1 MSGFRNRLYY
11 GLKPL
16 VPASARHI
24 VRKWYVRRQRKHVG
38 EVWPILPGSERP
50 PEGWP
55 GWPEGKKFAFV
66 LTHDVEGQTG
76 VEKCRQLME
85 MEMRCG
91 FRSSFNFI
99 PEGEYRVDRE
109 LRECLSRNGF
119 ETGIHD
125 LHHDGRLYQN
135 RHHFA
140 QKAVQINQHLKHW
153 GAVGFR
159 SGFMLHN
166 LEWLHD
172 LDIQY
177 DASTFDT
184 DPFEPQPDNLGTIF
198 PFWVPGMAD
207 KGYLELPY
215 TLPQDSTLFLLLGE
229 TSPKVWFQKLDWIAQ
244 NGGMALINVHP
255 DYLCFGGE
263 PVTSRTYPVA
273 FYESFLQHVA
283 RRYAGAYW
291 HVLPKDLAAWHRNG
305 YAPVTEGTGQ
315 SCAFVDR
322 CFVSALPAK
331 QPFKPMRAV
340 VLLYGDYASDA
351 RPREEAEALARRGM
365 EVDVISLGEDG
376 GSNFRERICG
386 VNVFQIPM
394 RRRRSSKFVYIFQYA
409 WFAAASCLL
418 LSILTLRRRYRLVHV
433 HNMPDFLVFSALLP
447 RLRGAKVIL
456 DLHDP
461 MPELFRGIY
470 GFSEDHWLPR
480 WLKKIERRSIA
491 FADLVLTPNKAFRDL
506 FVSRSCPPEK
516 IHIVMNSPSQTLF
529 NPETCVFRPQMSQ
542 DKSFTL
548 MYHGLLAER
557 HGLDL
562 AVQAMARVVRRVPDI
577 KLHVYGKPN
586 DYMDGVMKLVRDLG
600 LQDVVQYRGFKSLR
614 EIAQALTTI
623 DLGLVPNRLNS
634 FTQINLP
641 TRIFECLAMNKPVL
655 VPRTKGIADYFTDE
669 DILFF
674 EPGNVDDLARKIE
687 WIYQHP
693 AETQSIL
700 ERGRKVYEQHAW
712 DLEQHRFTGLV
723 DKLTGRG
730 PVEMPVP
737 AAGRPAPVAA
747 ASTERMLQGK
757 RAIVMVFSYYPAD
770 ARPRR
775 EAESLVQCGME
786 VDLVCLREKD
796 SEAVHEKVNGVNVRR
811 VRMVRRREGRL
822 TYLMQYSM
830 FTGWCAL
837 IAARRCLGRHYDLV
851 HVHNMPD
858 CLVFSG
864 LIPKLLGATVV
875 LDLHDPMPEL
885 MMTIFKLPAQ
895 NWLVRLLRFQEK
907 VSLRFADAVLT
918 VNLAC
923 ARIFAERSCGREKIH
938 VIMNSPDEKIFGFE
952 PIRDSPRW
960 TPAKPF
966 VLMYHG
972 SIVERHGLDLGVRAL
987 GMARKK
993 IPNAELRIFGHPNS
1007 FWEGISQWPE
1017 SEREGVRFL
1026 GPKTLEQ
1033 IIQEIEQC
1041 DVGIIPN
1048 RKSIFTE
1055 INTPVRIFEYL
1066 SRGKPVIAPEAMGI
1080 ADYFGPEDLIFFRL
1094 GDVADLADK
1103 IIYTYFHPDEVKRIV
1118 QRGQQIYLD
1127 HKWARQNGRY
1137 TSLMAG
1143 LLCGESATD
1152 ALRSGGAVA
1161 TGES

>member
-1 MSGFRNRLYY
+1 MIRNRFYY
-11 GLKPL
+11 GIKPL
-16 VPASARHI
+16 LPPFARLGI
-24 VRKWYVRRQRKHVG
+24 RRWFALRKRPHVSDI
-38 EVWPILPGSERP
+38 WPILPGSERP
-50 PEGWP
+50 PNGWSGWP
-55 GWPEGKKFAFV
+55 HGKKFAFV
-66 LTHDVEGQTG
+66 LTHDVEGADG
-76 VEKCRQLME
+76 VAKCRQLME
-85 MEMRCG
+85 LEMKWG

-99 PEGEYRVDRE
+99 PEGDYRVDRE
-109 LRECLSRNGF
+109 LRECLTRNGF

-135 RHHFA
+135 RHRFA
-140 QKAVQINQHLKHW
+140 QKAVQINQHLKLW

-166 LEWLHD
+166 LEWLLD

-184 DPFEPQPDNLGTIF
+184 DPFEPQPDNSGIIF

-229 TSPKVWFQKLDWIAQ
+229 TSPHIWFQKLDWIAQ
-244 NGGMALINVHP
+244 NEGMALINVHP
-255 DYLCFGGE
+255 DYLRFAGE
-263 PVTSRTYPVA
+263 PVTSRTYPAA
-273 FYESFLQHVA
+273 FYESFLRHVA
-283 RRYAGAYW
+283 ERYAGAYW
-291 HVLPKDLAAWHRNG
+291 HVLPKDLAAWHLNRN
-305 YAPVTEGTGQ
+305 APVTERTGQ
-315 SCAFVDR
+315 RCAAADRRFVP
-322 CFVSALPAK
+322 VLPAN
-331 QPFKPMRAV
+331 QPFKSMRAAV
-340 VLLYGDYASDA
+340 ILYADYASDA
-351 RPREEAEALARRGM
+351 RPRREAESLVKSGM
-365 EVDVISLGEDG
+365 EVDVISLLEDG
-376 GSNFRERICG
+376 GFNFRDKIDG
-386 VNVFQIPM
+386 VNVFEIPLK
-394 RRRRSSKFVYIFQYA
+394 RRRSSKVIYVIQYTCF
-409 WFAAASCLL
+409 FAASFLL
-418 LSILTLRRRYRLVHV
+418 LSTLALRRRYRLVHV

-461 MPELFRGIY
+461 MPELFRSIY
-470 GFSEDHWLPR
+470 DFPEDHWLLR

-491 FADLVLTPNKAFRDL
+491 FADLVLTPNKAFKEL

-516 IHIVMNSPSQTLF
+516 IHTVMNSPHQTMF
-529 NPETCVFRPQMSQ
+529 NPEICVVRSQMPRNG
-542 DKSFTL
+542 SFTI
-548 MYHGLLAER
+548 MYHGLLVER

-562 AVQAMARVVRRVPDI
+562 AVYAMAKVVQRVPNI
-577 KLHVYGKPN
+577 KLNIYGKPT

-600 LQDVVQYRGFKSLR
+600 LQDVVKYQGFKSLR

-655 VPRTKGIADYFTDE
+655 VPRTPGIRDYFTDE
-669 DILFF
+669 NILFF
-674 EPGNVDDLARKIE
+674 EPGNIDDLAGKIE
-687 WIYQHP
+687 WAYQNP
-693 AETQSIL
+693 AALKRIMEG
-700 ERGRKVYEQHAW
+700 GREVYKKHCW
-712 DLEQHRFTGLV
+712 DLEEDRFTALV
-723 DKLTGRG
+723 QNLTARG
-730 PVEMPVP
+730 PVEMLVP
-737 AAGRPAPVAA
+737 AAGRPTPVATV
-747 ASTERMLQGK
+747 SKERALQGK
-757 RAIVMVFSYYPAD
+757 RAIVMLFSYYPSD

-786 VDLVCLREKD
+786 VELVCLREKD
-796 SEAVHEKVNGVNVRR
+796 GEAAHEKINGVSVRR
-811 VRMVRRREGRL
+811 VGMVRRREGRL
-822 TYLMQYSM
+822 TYLMQYSA

-837 IAARRCLGRHYDLV
+837 IAARRCLSKRYDLV

-885 MMTIFKLPAQ
+885 MMAIFKLPAQ
-895 NWLVRLLRFQEK
+895 HWLVRLLRFQEK
-907 VSLRFADAVLT
+907 VSLRFADAVVT

-923 ARIFAERSCGREKIH
+923 AKIFAERSCRQEKIQ
-938 VIMNSPDEKIFGFE
+938 VIMNSPDEKKFGFE

-960 TPAKPF
+960 TAAKPF

-972 SIVERHGLDLGVRAL
+972 SIVERHGLDLGIRAL

-993 IPNAELRIFGHPNS
+993 IPNAELRICGSPNS
-1007 FWEGISQWPE
+1007 FWEGILQWPE
-1017 SEREGVRFL
+1017 REREGVRFL

-1048 RKSIFTE
+1048 RKSVFTE

-1080 ADYFGPEDLIFFRL
+1080 TDYFGPEDLIFFRL

-1103 IIYTYFHPDEVKRIV
+1103 IIYTYFHPDEVKRMV

-1127 HKWARQNGRY
+1127 HKWATQNERY
-1137 TSLMAG
+1137 TSLIAG
-1143 LLCGESATD
+1143 LLSGESATV
-1152 ALRSGGAVA
+1152 ALRSEGAAA
-1161 TGES
+1161 TEES